1 MNVQEPPAG
10 LQGGGGGGG
19 GGYGGGG
26 GGGGYGGGGGGGY
39 PAPAPK
45 PKPSYGG
52 TKGGGGGYKPQQMQ
66 TAYSSNQVQ
75 VTTMISHDDAGRST
89 SYFKRA

>member
-10 LQGGGGGGG
+10 LQGGGGGGYGGGGG

-26 GGGGYGGGGGGGY
+26 GGYGGGGGGY

-52 TKGGGGGYKPQQMQ
+52 SKGGGYKPQQMQ

-75 VTTMISHDDAGRST
+75 VTTMISHDDAGRSS